1 MLASVLPVHVAPNA
15 TTSAQPAPPSS
26 ADAWPTETA
35 WHTVGPLPGTSAEPQ
50 KQKARSDTGQS
61 GFSMV
66 GLTGF
71 EPATT

>member
-1 MLASVLPVHVAPNA
+1 MTDWFVVGDAHVKDEQSRGDVAKSPASG
-15 TTSAQPAPPSS
+15 
-26 ADAWPTETA
+26 DA
-35 WHTVGPLPGTSAEPQ
+35 GPGQVSAEPQ
-50 KQKARSDTGQS
+50 NQETRSDTGQS